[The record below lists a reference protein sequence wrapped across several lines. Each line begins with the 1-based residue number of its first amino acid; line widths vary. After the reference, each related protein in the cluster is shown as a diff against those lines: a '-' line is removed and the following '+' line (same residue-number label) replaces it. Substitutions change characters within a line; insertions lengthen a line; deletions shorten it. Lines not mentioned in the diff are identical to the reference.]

1 MEKNDSQMDIDDDFN
16 DVENVRNQRLEERS
30 SVSEIISRINKWSVS
45 NGGSQ
50 DWEKTKRRPVVSA
63 NEMENELTQD
73 FNVRIPTTA
82 ISGSGSPGKETKQTG
97 DGKENKSP
105 KNSPDRINEKIAQD
119 MMNNNKSKLTGST
132 EENTDRKEASKPK
145 RLKGSLKSY
154 DSNRSMKMPLGRRV
168 SFDPLALLLDA
179 SLEGELELVKKTAH
193 QVSFSLI
200 LPLWCFVTKRTSRP
214 LANLSVVVC
223 VLSLVQVP
231 NPSASNDEG
240 ISALHNSVCASHF
253 EIVKY
258 LVKIGCDVNVQD
270 SDGW

>member
-73 FNVRIPTTA
+73 FNVRMPTTA
-82 ISGSGSPGKETKQTG
+82 ISASGSPGKETKQTG

-105 KNSPDRINEKIAQD
+105 KKSPDRSNERIAQD

-193 QVSFSLI
+193 QVSFSLS
-200 LPLWCFVTKRTSRP
+200 CFLTKRISRP
-214 LANLSVVVC
+214 LANLSVCCFSCRCQIPVPPTTKASLRYTTLS
-223 VLSLVQVP
+223 VLLILKSSSTSSRLV
-231 NPSASNDEG
+231 AT
-240 ISALHNSVCASHF
+240 
-253 EIVKY
+253 
-258 LVKIGCDVNVQD
+258 
-270 SDGW
+270 